1 MILILIRIVVDPYID
16 APFTRN
22 SPTESMP
29 NPTIPQNHQTT
40 QRFGLFTR
48 RHHCRNC
55 GRSACWRHSAHKAPL
70 PHYGHHDYARV
81 CSDCYPVLL
90 ECYRAGRPY
99 TPAMLQQRVQHQQQ
113 LGAASSNPY
122 AGPDNTASY
131 SYGVRA
137 WGVVVSCCG
146 VVWYSVCSIRSH
158 CRTIEFVHISTFRWL
173 LS

>member
-1 MILILIRIVVDPYID
+1 MYRY

-22 SPTESMP
+22 SPTESIYTP
-29 NPTIPQNHQTT
+29 T

-113 LGAASSNPY
+113 LGAAPSNPY
-122 AGPDNTASY
+122 AGPDNLASY

-137 WGVVVSCCG
+137 
-146 VVWYSVCSIRSH
+146 
-158 CRTIEFVHISTFRWL
+158 L
-173 LS
+173 